1 MSSSDDHHIEY
12 SDILASMALVWGDGF
27 MSPGGPEE
35 VALLIAGL
43 DLAGKHVLDIGC
55 GVGGIDAVLVQRHG
69 AALVTGVDVDP
80 ALIAQATERAQR
92 AGLHKRLQFR
102 QIEPGPLPF
111 ADSTFDVVFSK
122 DAILHV
128 HAKEALFAET
138 YRVLR
143 PGGALAVSDWLRCD
157 DGPSSPEMAYWLSV
171 EGLSYVL
178 ASPAR
183 YRRAIEAAGYR
194 EVKIVD
200 RNPWYR
206 ELARNEYEQLSTGA
220 LHQQLVDLIGEPLAA
235 QEIESWRAMNVV
247 LESGELR
254 PTHIHGR
261 KPAG

>member
-1 MSSSDDHHIEY
+1 MSSSDSHRVEY
-12 SDILASMALVWGDGF
+12 SDILDSMALVWGDGF

-35 VALLIAGL
+35 VALLVAGI

-80 ALIAQATERAQR
+80 ALIAQAKERAQR
-92 AGLHKRLQFR
+92 AGLDEQLQFR

-111 ADSTFDVVFSK
+111 ADSTFDVAFSK
-122 DAILHV
+122 DAVLHV
-128 HAKEALFAET
+128 QDKEALFAET

-143 PGGALAVSDWLRCD
+143 PGGALAISDWLRCD
-157 DGPSSPEMAYWLSV
+157 DQPSSPEMAYWLTV

-178 ASPAR
+178 ASPVR

-194 EVKIVD
+194 EVEIVD

-206 ELARNEYEQLSTGA
+206 ELARNEYEQMSTGA
-220 LHQQLVDLIGEPLAA
+220 LHKQLVDLLGEQLAA